1 MLLKRTNGKDYS
13 VKNLNELFCSD
24 KRKLR
29 NELFGSY
36 LSKTFVPEAILVTSQ
51 NNIKESERQ
60 LENLKALES
69 ELKRLVAEEKAKK
82 LLEDVK
88 QMSDADAQALF
99 EQLKVKLGQQ

>member
-13 VKNLNELFCSD
+13 VKNLNELFCS
-24 KRKLR
+24 
-29 NELFGSY
+29 E
-36 LSKTFVPEAILVTSQ
+36 EAAKA
-51 NNIKESERQ
+51 NIKESERQ

-69 ELKRLVAEEKAKK
+69 ELKRLIAEEKAKK